1 MNPKVLLDLL
11 VAAGKNVVAAL
22 ITKKMVLWALER
34 YAASTKTKVDDFAVQ
49 LVEGGLEA
57 DTNKIQAAVQ
67 GLTDAWLKEKDTKP
81 NA

>member
-1 MNPKVLLDLL
+1 MNVKLIIDLL
-11 VAAGKNVVAAL
+11 LAAGKNIVAAL

-57 DTNKIQAAVQ
+57 DTAKIQTAVQ
-67 GLTDAWLKEKDTKP
+67 GLSNAWLEEKDATH
-81 NA
+81 A